1 MSLTKAFEDTFQFS
15 TWWIMEFPFLK
26 VVLWLVAFAIWWHS
40 VRVNRKENLRIYI
53 TIVNKN
59 LGSGS
64 DLTMHN
70 NNATCWIY
78 SKLFGWLLLVTCDS
92 WRSRR
97 LSPITQDCLHCLL
110 LCCLQRPSLWQILP
124 ALCLLL
130 SLVPMSDVTGEGTKG
145 GHEPVH
151 AFPVDV

>member
-1 MSLTKAFEDTFQFS
+1 M
-15 TWWIMEFPFLK
+15 
-26 VVLWLVAFAIWWHS
+26 AFAIWWHS

-97 LSPITQDCLHCLL
+97 LSPITLDGLHCLL
-110 LCCLQRPSLWQILP
+110 LPAKAFSVANIACTVPTAQLSAYVRCDRRGDKGRARACTCLPRRRLISAWCHELEKNFSLAGPYNAGQKLFDIN
-124 ALCLLL
+124 
-130 SLVPMSDVTGEGTKG
+130 
-145 GHEPVH
+145 
-151 AFPVDV
+151 